1 MTDHPVLD
9 ERRQLC
15 DLFTELGPDAPTL
28 CEGWTTRDLAA
39 HLWAR
44 EHRPDVGPGLVMSEG
59 FFARHTAK
67 VEKKVAQRPYEEIV
81 TGLRNGPTRFWPGRF
96 QPEFDVH
103 EWFVHHED
111 VRRPNDLG
119 DRDLGA
125 SGPLVWKVLTAR
137 WAKMLTKGLDVG
149 IRLEAPDGRTADVRD
164 GDGQVVLTGGPG
176 ELLLHLFGRPADVT
190 VTGDDD
196 AVRRFQASSLGL

>member
-44 EHRPDVGPGLVMSEG
+44 EHRPDAGPGLGMSEG

-67 VEKKVAQRPYEEIV
+67 VEAKVATRPYEEIV
-81 TGLRNGPTRFWPGRF
+81 DDLHSGPTRLWPGRF
-96 QPEFDVH
+96 LPEFDVH

-119 DRDLGA
+119 PRDLNDIE
-125 SGPLVWKVLTAR
+125 PLVGKVLTTR

-149 IRLEAPDGRTADVRD
+149 LRLETADGRSDDVRT
-164 GDGQVVLTGGPG
+164 GDGQVVLTGAPG
-176 ELLLHLFGRPADVT
+176 ELLLHLFGRPAAVV

-196 AVRRFQASSLGL
+196 AVRRFQQSSLGL